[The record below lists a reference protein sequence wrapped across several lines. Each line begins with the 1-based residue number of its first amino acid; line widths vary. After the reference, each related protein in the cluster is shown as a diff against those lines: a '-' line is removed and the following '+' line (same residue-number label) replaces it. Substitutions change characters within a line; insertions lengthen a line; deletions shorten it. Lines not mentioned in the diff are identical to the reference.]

1 MRRSLLILFLLPLA
15 AVAQH
20 PVAPVNGWRASVDT
34 ATQQIV
40 LGWHPSADSAAMGYH
55 ICTGSP
61 CLDYDTVFGRFDTSY
76 ICLDHSPLEAHTYRL
91 HVFDSARNVS
101 SLTPPFGNM
110 VLTAEVPEC
119 ERTVSLGWTPYVGN
133 PSGPTRYNVQVRQ
146 EPFDNGYTTLHY
158 TTDSSRLHYSFDIAT
173 AVTRIWLRI
182 EAVGD
187 SGLQS
192 FSNTVMVERRTVDTA
207 SVVEIGSIE
216 YDSINTAIRL
226 GLQTDPAFSYT
237 LYRSIDGTPWREV
250 ATVNGASFTDRDI
263 NPFDSLHCYQLG
275 VLDACG
281 MNERFSSTTC
291 IVVPDPP
298 APKAWFP
305 NAIVAGDERNGTF
318 LPKMRGL
325 KGDLYE
331 LSIYNRQGLLVYHTQ
346 DPNAGWTPPPSMPKG
361 AYTYFLRC
369 RYNTNDIKT
378 YAGTV
383 TLIR

>member
-1 MRRSLLILFLLPLA
+1 MRRSLLILLLLPLA
-15 AVAQH
+15 AAAQE
-20 PVAPVNGWRASVDT
+20 PVAPVSGWRATVDS

-40 LGWHPSADSAAMGYH
+40 LSWHPSADSTAMGYH

-76 ICLDHSPLEAHTYRL
+76 VCLDHSPLEAHTYRL

-101 SLTPPFGNM
+101 ALTPPFGNM

-119 ERTVSLGWTPYVGN
+119 ERTVSLDWTPYVGN
-133 PSGPTRYNVQVRQ
+133 PSGRTRYNVQVRQ
-146 EPFDNGYTTLHY
+146 EPFDYEYTNLYY
-158 TTDSSRLHYSFDIAT
+158 TADSSQLHYSFDIAT
-173 AVTRIWLRI
+173 AVTRIWMRI

-207 SVVEIGSIE
+207 SVVEISSIE

-250 ATVNGASFTDRDI
+250 ATVNGSSFADSDI

-281 MNERFSSTTC
+281 MNERFSSTAC

-305 NAIVAGDERNGTF
+305 NAILAGDERNGLF
-318 LPKMRGL
+318 LPVLRGL
-325 KGDLYE
+325 MGDLYD
-331 LSIYNRQGLLVYHTQ
+331 LYVYNRMGELIYHTTDQ
-346 DPNAGWTPPPSMPKG
+346 NAGWRPSTDTPLG
-361 AYTYFLRC
+361 VYTYLLRC
-369 RYNTNDIKT
+369 RFNTGSIQVYSGNILLIK
-378 YAGTV
+378 
-383 TLIR
+383 